1 MIPSWRRSYIRYRTY
16 FLNVI
21 GRYRQRA
28 DIKAYLEI
36 LLSLATISIFALL
49 ALKPTLLTIAELM
62 KEIESK
68 KATLT
73 TMNQKIQN
81 ISKAQ
86 TLYDQERPK
95 IELLRVAIPKDPE
108 LDVFVRQV
116 EGLLGK
122 HQVAL
127 STFSLG
133 KTMILGEEVPKSTEP
148 EETAP
153 LPNNANE
160 LSFSLNTTV
169 DITQYSYLLAFLAD
183 LEKLRKPVK
192 IDSVNLASAETKE
205 EKTMVLVV
213 SGRVPFLKD
222 KNESLIK

>member
-1 MIPSWRRSYIRYRTY
+1 MIPSWRRNYIRYRAY

-68 KATLT
+68 KATLA

-86 TLYDQERPK
+86 TLYDQERVGIK
-95 IELLRVAIPKDPE
+95 LLRVAIPKDPE

-133 KTMILGEEVPKSTEP
+133 KTMILGEEAPESPEP
-148 EETAP
+148 EETVP

-169 DITQYSYLLAFLAD
+169 DITQYSYLLGFLTD

-192 IDSVNLASAETKE
+192 IDSINLASSETKE

-213 SGRVPFLKD
+213 SGRVPYLKD
-222 KNESLIK
+222 YVSQR